1 MYKVAI
7 IDDEQSILSMLQDSL
22 SKNSKFQIT
31 TFSNPLMAV
40 NAIKPTN
47 VDVVLCDIVMP
58 QMDGIEV
65 LDKLKSKHPELKIIM
80 MTGKSTLDRVLSSHK
95 IGADNYILKPFN
107 SMMDIEQK
115 ILTALE

>member
-7 IDDEQSILSMLQDSL
+7 IDDEQSILSMLQDGL
-22 SKNSKFQIT
+22 SKNGRFQIT
-31 TFSNPLMAV
+31 AFSNPLMAV
-40 NAIKPTN
+40 SAIKPTN

-65 LDKLKSKHPELKIIM
+65 LDKLKTKHPELKIIM

-95 IGADNYILKPFN
+95 TGADNYILKPFN
-107 SMMDIEQK
+107 SISEIEQK
-115 ILTALE
+115 ILSVLQ